1 MRKLPTRL
9 LITFAGLL
17 MVLPTAAAATSQGN
31 DRPDRPGQPLRVLTY
46 NIHHGAGTDGVLDL
60 ERIAKVIENSGADL
74 VGLQEVDN
82 HWSERSNWVNQSAW
96 FAARLKMHYAYA
108 ANLDLPPLNPGEPRR
123 QYGTAVLS
131 KNPIKDFKNTL
142 LPLYPTGEQRGL
154 SVAAIK
160 IRGVYLRLANT
171 HLTSNNNAER
181 LEQAKKVVE
190 LLDNSKLPT
199 ILVGD
204 LNARPDAPEIGTLT
218 KVWRDTWAEVG
229 VGPGYTIEADNPTAR
244 IDYLLHTRQGIESL
258 SSAVI
263 STNGSD
269 HLPVVATYNLR

>member
-1 MRKLPTRL
+1 MRKLPTRVL
-9 LITFAGLL
+9 ATFAGLL
-17 MVLPTAAAATSQGN
+17 MVLPTAADATSRGS
-31 DRPDRPGQPLRVLTY
+31 DRPGQPVRVLTY

-60 ERIAKVIENSGADL
+60 ERIAKVIEDSGADL

-82 HWSERSNWVNQSAW
+82 QPAW

-108 ANLDLPPLNPGEPRR
+108 ANLDLPPLHPGEPRR

-142 LPLYPTGEQRGL
+142 LPLYPAGEQRGL

-171 HLTSNNNAER
+171 HLTSSNNAER

-190 LLDNSKLPT
+190 LLDDSLLAT

-204 LNARPDAPEIGTLT
+204 LNARPTAPMLGTLT
-218 KVWRDTWAEVG
+218 KVWRDTWTEVG
-229 VGPGYTIEADNPTAR
+229 VGPGYTIEADNPTGR
-244 IDYLLHTRQGIESL
+244 IDYLLHSRKVEPL

-263 STNGSD
+263 TTNGSD
-269 HLPVVATYNLR
+269 HLPVVATFTLR